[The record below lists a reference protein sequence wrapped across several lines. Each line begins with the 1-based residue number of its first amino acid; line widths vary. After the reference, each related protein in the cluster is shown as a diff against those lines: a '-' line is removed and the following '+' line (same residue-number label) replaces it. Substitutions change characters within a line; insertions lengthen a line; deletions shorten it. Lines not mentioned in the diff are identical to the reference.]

1 MASRACGRRTNYP
14 ADVKAWLISETTTR
28 RKAGE
33 SVEAIGR
40 DLGVP
45 WKTLARWC
53 STKRTR
59 RAGFREVE
67 VVVAPSAVPGTPL
80 VHGPHG
86 LRIEGLDV
94 EGIAELV
101 RRLG

>member
-1 MASRACGRRTNYP
+1 
-14 ADVKAWLISETTTR
+14 VKAWLISETTTR
-28 RKAGE
+28 RKSGE
-33 SVEAIGR
+33 SFEALGK

-53 STKRTR
+53 WVKKKRKS
-59 RAGFREVE
+59 GFREVE
-67 VVVAPSAVPGTPL
+67 VVDVPSATPVTPL
-80 VHGPHG
+80 VLGPHG

-94 EGIAELV
+94 AGIAELV